1 MFWPLIVGFV
11 VFVLFAVFMGWVM
24 DPDRR
29 GDGDREG
36 H

>member
-1 MFWPLIVGFV
+1 MFIPLICGFV

-24 DPDRR
+24 DPDRHHDA
-29 GDGDREG
+29 DGD